1 MGLPA
6 TSAVR
11 LGFRA
16 SCMNSSPVRS
26 RASRTWRSAFSVD
39 SSPIETDIP
48 LSEPVRVPAMPLL
61 TELYRPSL
69 MLLTDLYQFTM
80 AAAAWGSGAARRQT
94 VFHLLFREPPFD
106 GGFTVAA
113 GLELALEVL
122 ESARLEPGD
131 LEYLAGLR
139 GADNAPLFEDE
150 FLAYLSKL
158 HLDVDVDAVPEGTV
172 VFPQEPLLRVTG
184 PVIPCMLLETPF
196 LDLINFQTL
205 VATKAARVCLAAGGD
220 PVLEFGLRRAQGPDG
235 AVSASRAAYI
245 GGCAATSNVLAGRL
259 LGIPVRGTHAHSWV
273 MLFEEERQ
281 AFEAYARTMPG
292 NTSFLVDTYDT
303 LEGVRRAIDI
313 AGWLKARGKPFLGV
327 RIDSGDLAWL
337 SNEARRM
344 LDAAGFPEARVYAT
358 NELDEHVVESL
369 KRQGATIGVWG
380 VGTRLV
386 TAHDDPALGGVYKLS
401 MVREPGGTWQPR
413 IKLSEVAGKI
423 STPGRLQIRRFTD
436 ASGAVADM
444 ILDEDIPQPTRMIVD
459 PLDSTRRRTLPDGS
473 AFTELLVPAARK
485 GRRTAAPETL
495 EAIRTRVKEQLGL
508 FHGGVKRFLN
518 PHRYPVGLESTLHDR
533 RTQLILAARAHR

>member
-1 MGLPA
+1 
-6 TSAVR
+6 
-11 LGFRA
+11 
-16 SCMNSSPVRS
+16 
-26 RASRTWRSAFSVD
+26 
-39 SSPIETDIP
+39 
-48 LSEPVRVPAMPLL
+48 MPLL

-69 MLLTDLYQFTM
+69 MLLTDLYQLTM

-113 GLELALEVL
+113 GLELALELL

-139 GADNAPLFEDE
+139 GADGAPLFEDE
-150 FLAYLSKL
+150 FLAYLSRL
-158 HLDVDVDAVPEGTV
+158 RLEVDIDALPEGTV
-172 VFPQEPLLRVTG
+172 VFPQEPLVRVTG

-196 LDLINFQTL
+196 LDLVNFQTL
-205 VATKAARVCLAAGGD
+205 IATKAARICLAAGGD

-273 MLFEEERQ
+273 MLFDEERQ

-292 NTSFLVDTYDT
+292 NTAFLVDTYDT
-303 LEGVRRAIDI
+303 LEGVRRAIEI
-313 AGWLKARGKPFLGV
+313 GGWLKARGKPFLGV

-337 SNEARRM
+337 SKQTRAL
-344 LDAAGFPEARVYAT
+344 LDAAGFPEAQIYAT
-358 NELDEHVVESL
+358 NELDEHVIESL
-369 KRQGATIGVWG
+369 KQQGAPIGVWG

-401 MVREPGGTWQPR
+401 MVREPGGRWQPR
-413 IKLSEVAGKI
+413 IKLSEQVAKI
-423 STPGRLQIRRFTD
+423 SIPGRLQVRRFTD
-436 ASGAVADM
+436 TTGAVADM
-444 ILDEDIPQPTRMIVD
+444 IVDEEIPQPTRVMVD
-459 PLDSTRRRTLPDGS
+459 PLDPTRRRTLPGD
-473 AFTELLVPAARK
+473 APFTELLVPAARK
-485 GRRTAAPETL
+485 GRRTGEPETL
-495 EAIRTRVKEQLGL
+495 EAIRARVQQQLSL
-508 FHGGVKRFLN
+508 FHGGVKRFLH

-533 RTQLILAARAHR
+533 RTELILAARAHR